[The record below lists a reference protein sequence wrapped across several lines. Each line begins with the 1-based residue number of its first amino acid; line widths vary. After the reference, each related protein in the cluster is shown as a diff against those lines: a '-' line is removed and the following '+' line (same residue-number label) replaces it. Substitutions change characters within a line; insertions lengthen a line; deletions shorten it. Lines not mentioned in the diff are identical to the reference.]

1 MNSYLICYDIS
12 DNRDRN
18 RVARLLERYGER
30 VQYSVFEVHLG
41 RAEQLAGIEREL
53 REILAESAGD
63 AEGEAD
69 VRFYRLTVD
78 ALAASHSLDGGA
90 VGSRAAVVIL

>member
-1 MNSYLICYDIS
+1 MNSYLICYDIT

-18 RVARLLERYGER
+18 RVARLLERYGDR

-41 RAEQLAGIEREL
+41 RADELVGIEREL
-53 REILAESAGD
+53 REILAESEGD

-78 ALAASHSLDGGA
+78 GLADNHSLDGAA